1 MSQNSGSEG
10 ERLATVGGPTA
21 KISGHLAMWPLSG
34 GGGRTDWGQPL
45 ARYAWAVIPAAL
57 G

>member
-10 ERLATVGGPTA
+10 KRLAAVGGPTA
-21 KISGHLAMWPLSG
+21 KISGHLAMWPPLG
-34 GGGRTDWGQPL
+34 GGLTDRKHPL